1 MNDSVDASR
10 RVPEK
15 FSQSLPVPEYKMG
28 WIIGKRGSYINQL
41 SKKSG
46 ASISVSDSTSKEYG
60 TVWKY
65 VQITGSG
72 RAVDRAKKLLH
83 IRLERLEPRS
93 DDSKGQFNQSRENDD
108 DDGELDYVG
117 EMNSL
122 ESVQLIDFVTG
133 NDREGNDTAATT
145 PSEVLH
151 SMPVH
156 ILPTG

>member
-1 MNDSVDASR
+1 M
-10 RVPEK
+10 
-15 FSQSLPVPEYKMG
+15 
-28 WIIGKRGSYINQL
+28 
-41 SKKSG
+41 
-46 ASISVSDSTSKEYG
+46 
-60 TVWKY
+60 
-65 VQITGSG
+65 QITGSG